1 MKKILYLVTL
11 IFILGS
17 CASSKNYLERS
28 NEEKALSDAVK
39 KLSKSPND
47 EEALAAVPVLYKSIQ
62 QSHLAKI
69 TSFKNSRDMARWD
82 KILAEYQVLQSAYET
97 VVNNTAAFKL
107 INPVNFST
115 EILETKEQAALDNYN
130 LGADYNAKAGRDN
143 AKRAYQFFKK
153 ADKYLPGFKDASQR
167 MNQAYENAIV
177 DVIINPVQDN
187 SFFFNSSWGNSG
199 YNYSNEYFQ
208 QTLLRELQDGNSNGR
223 YAARFYSEWQARRD
237 QVDPEWVVDLKLRNL
252 DVPYP
257 QNYNYTRSVNNRI
270 QSGTDTS
277 GKPLYQNVYATLRI
291 TRSSFV
297 ARADMEVNI
306 RDVVNNRTISNKTY
320 RDDYRWQ
327 EEYATYS
334 GDSRALSSN
343 DWALVNNR
351 NGMNT
356 PRKEDVLNELYRK
369 IYPQV
374 KNSITYAV
382 DW

>member
-1 MKKILYLVTL
+1 MKKIIYLISFL
-11 IFILGS
+11 FILGS
-17 CASSKNYLERS
+17 CSSSKNYLERS
-28 NEEKALSDAVK
+28 NEEKALTDAVK

-47 EEALAAVPVLYKSIQ
+47 AEALAAVPVLYKNIQ
-62 QSHLAKI
+62 QAHLAKI
-69 TSFKNSRDMARWD
+69 ASYKNSRDVARWD
-82 KILAEYQVLQSAYET
+82 KILGEYKELQSAYEAI
-97 VVNNTAAFKL
+97 VNNTAAFKL
-107 INPVNFST
+107 VNPVNFST
-115 EILETKEQAALDNYN
+115 EILETKEQAALDYYN
-130 LGADYNAKAGRDN
+130 LGKDYISKSGRDN

-153 ADKYLPGFKDASQR
+153 SDSYIPGFKDADQQ
-167 MNQAYENAIV
+167 MNAAYEGAVV

-208 QTLLRELQDGNSNGR
+208 QTLLRELQNENSSGR

-252 DVPYP
+252 DIPYP
-257 QNYNYTRSVNNRI
+257 QNYNYSRNVSNKI
-270 QSGTDTS
+270 QVGTDTS
-277 GKPLYQNVYATLRI
+277 GKPLYQNVYATMRI

-306 RDVVNNRTISNKTY
+306 RDVVNNKNISNRVY

-334 GDSRALSSN
+334 GDSRALSSR
-343 DWALVNNR
+343 DWQLINNR
-351 NGMNT
+351 SGLNS